1 MKKLSIFMLISAM
14 FLVAVSFTSLSLKKP
29 KLAGTAWLM
38 ESGEQ
43 RMLDGPMIRTTCSI
57 FFKDKRNVEITS
69 TTYRSSY
76 NAMRMNPD
84 GTVDRIPASSNSI
97 ISTGTYKVK
106 KDKVLITV
114 DGKTKI
120 YYIEDEYLSEKP
132 LLDIRIMPDD
142 IRKQYIYKKMD

>member
-14 FLVAVSFTSLSLKKP
+14 FLVAVSFTSHSLRKP
-29 KLAGTAWLM
+29 KLAGTSWQM
-38 ESGEQ
+38 ESDEK
-43 RMLDGPMIRTTCSI
+43 RMLDGPMIRTTCTI
-57 FFKDKRNVEITS
+57 FFMDKCNVEITF
-69 TTYRSSY
+69 TTYKSSY

-120 YYIEDEYLSEKP
+120 YYIEDNYLSEKP
-132 LLDIRIMPDD
+132 LSDIRIMPEPV
-142 IRKQYIYKKMD
+142 RNRYIYKKMD